1 LRFYRGLKSAQSAA
15 TSPLMLTVMTA
26 AFAALALAS
35 ASGCGRTVLVAQGS
49 PIRIGPKTQAQ
60 IYTRI
65 DGEWILSQNRVVI
78 PEGWY
83 VVPPDYVD
91 ESK

>member
-1 LRFYRGLKSAQSAA
+1 LTLTA
-15 TSPLMLTVMTA
+15 TIA
-26 AFAALALAS
+26 GFAALAIAL

-49 PIRIGPKTQAQ
+49 PIRIGPKTQTQ

-65 DGEWILSQNRVVI
+65 DGEWVLSQNHVMI

-91 ESK
+91 ESP